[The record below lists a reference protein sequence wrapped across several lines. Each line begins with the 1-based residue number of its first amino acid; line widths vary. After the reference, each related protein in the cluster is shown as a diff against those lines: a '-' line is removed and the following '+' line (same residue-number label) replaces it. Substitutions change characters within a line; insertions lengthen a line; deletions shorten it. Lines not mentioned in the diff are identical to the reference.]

1 MTHTR
6 IASLLVLVGFGYL
19 VQSSVAQS
27 AKPDTTAEG
36 YADGP
41 RTSQD
46 DVLRDQDSI
55 LAVLRDVEA
64 AFSDGDLRRWLSLF
78 HSPYLIMAPEGV
90 IAPSSE
96 EEALALIRPQMENLR
111 ARGYA
116 RSELNRP
123 TVKLLSPTTALA
135 AVEWIRRKANEGE
148 LERLGATYAFFK
160 GGDGWKIVM
169 VTVHPSSTLPELK

>member
-1 MTHTR
+1 MAPLR
-6 IASLLVLVGFGYL
+6 IALLLVLGGFGCL
-19 VQSSVAQS
+19 GQLSFAQS
-27 AKPDTTAEG
+27 AKPDTTSVDHAE
-36 YADGP
+36 DQ
-41 RTSQD
+41 RTSQNVPHD
-46 DVLRDQDSI
+46 PELI

-90 IAPSSE
+90 IAPSSD

-111 ARGYA
+111 ARGYV

-123 TVKLLSPTTALA
+123 TVKLLSSTTALA
-135 AVEWIRRKANEGE
+135 AVEWVRRKGNEEE

-160 GGDGWKIVM
+160 ADGSWKIVM
-169 VTVHPSSTLPELK
+169 LTVHSPSTLPELK

>member
-1 MTHTR
+1 M
-6 IASLLVLVGFGYL
+6 
-19 VQSSVAQS
+19 
-27 AKPDTTAEG
+27 
-36 YADGP
+36 P
-41 RTSQD
+41 RD
-46 DVLRDQDSI
+46 PELI

-90 IAPSSE
+90 IAPSSD
-96 EEALALIRPQMENLR
+96 EEALRLIRPQMENLR

-123 TVKLLSPTTALA
+123 TVKILSPTTALA
-135 AVEWIRRKANEGE
+135 AVEWIRRNGTEEE

-160 GGDGWKIVM
+160 GDGSWKIVM
-169 VTVHPSSTLPELK
+169 LTVHSPSTLPALK